1 MANEE
6 SKESGLNDI
15 VSQENVVLDTQ
26 NEIRSKK
33 RPKRVLH
40 FSDGDLEEYSS
51 EDEVDTSQKTTIV
64 AQVDPRTL
72 NWLPWTWYQTTHVGT
87 KILDG
92 CDYVGEWLAN
102 FFGITTPKYQFEID
116 EFNRLQALEN
126 EIIHKN
132 DLEMGGW
139 INQNKNN
146 LINVTNTLKN

>member
-6 SKESGLNDI
+6 NKESGLNDI

-26 NEIRSKK
+26 SVGRTKK

-51 EDEVDTSQKTTIV
+51 EDEVDTSQKATVV

-72 NWLPWTWYQTTHVGT
+72 NWLPWTWYQTTWVGT
-87 KILDG
+87 KVLDG
-92 CDYVGEWLAN
+92 CDYLGEWLAN

-116 EFNRLQALEN
+116 EFNRLQTLEN
-126 EIIHKN
+126 EMINKN

-139 INQNKNN
+139 NDQNKNN
-146 LINVTNTLKN
+146 LVDATNTVKN